1 MGPLATIQLEMTYED
16 VTLEAKKLFLTVL
29 AGFHPSKDDMIK
41 EKYQTIF
48 LLGPDEP
55 EFWLAFKKSNEFS
68 EKLKDPLDLWSKR
81 IVNALAHEVNAEAL
95 FPFNGPLYAPFYS
108 WSLRAQRIYQ
118 SPIKLLVHDKSRIFV
133 SFRGALGVL
142 EYIALPPIK
151 GHPCKNCDA
160 PCSTACP
167 VDAFAGGTYDVAT
180 CKSYIT
186 SADRKNCPSIGC
198 AARRAC
204 PISQNASRTKEQ
216 SAFHMKA
223 FVS

>member
-1 MGPLATIQLEMTYED
+1 MEPLASIHVEMTYED

-29 AGFHPSKDDMIK
+29 GGFHPSKGDMIE
-41 EKYQTIF
+41 EKHQTI
-48 LLGPDEP
+48 LILGPDEP

-68 EKLKDPLDLWSKR
+68 EHLKDPLDLWSKR

-95 FPFNGPLYAPFYS
+95 FPFNGPPYAPFYS
-108 WSLRAQRIYQ
+108 WSLRTQRIYQ
-118 SPIKLLVHDKSRIFV
+118 SPIKLLVHDKSGLFV
-133 SFRGALGVL
+133 SFRGALGFS

-180 CKSYIT
+180 CKSHIT
-186 SADRKNCPSIGC
+186 SADRKKCLSNGC
-198 AARRAC
+198 AARHAC
-204 PISQNASRTKEQ
+204 PISQNSGRLKEQ

-223 FVS
+223 FVT